1 MSINPARILTRR
13 TSKPPSRVSPED
25 PPARRPVHQFVQE
38 GHPEAIASITA
49 YVARI
54 VQFRGFFITQDDRPD
69 VMHEAILD
77 MLRAVG
83 ERGFDDDE
91 QFFGFLRVVTYR
103 RCIDWLRQKRRR
115 DRILGKPVELVDPQ
129 EQLLVRERS
138 DLGRS
143 VVRRLRK
150 PCRDLFG
157 MHAGLGMTYDEISEL
172 TGRSAG
178 ALRTQA
184 YECLK
189 QARKLLI
196 VLRCRH
202 AMGKRF

>member
-1 MSINPARILTRR
+1 MKFATASSGLPSES
-13 TSKPPSRVSPED
+13 TSPQ
-25 PPARRPVHQFVQE
+25 A
-38 GHPEAIASITA
+38 TA
-49 YVARI
+49 LVARI
-54 VQFRGFFITQDDRPD
+54 IQFRGFFIPVDHRPD
-69 VMHEAILD
+69 VIHETMVD
-77 MLRAVG
+77 MLRAIADRRFVT
-83 ERGFDDDE
+83 DDR
-91 QFFGFLRVVTYR
+91 FFGFLRVVAYR

-157 MHAGLGMTYDEISEL
+157 MHAGLGMTYDQISEL

-202 AMGKRF
+202 AMGRRF